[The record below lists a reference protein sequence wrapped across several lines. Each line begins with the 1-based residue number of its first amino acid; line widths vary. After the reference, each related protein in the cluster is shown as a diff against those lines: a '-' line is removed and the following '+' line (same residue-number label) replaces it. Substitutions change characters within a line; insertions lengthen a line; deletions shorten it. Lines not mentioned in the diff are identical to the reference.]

1 MVASTLPF
9 LECKLQRQSLH
20 RHFVSAKV
28 THLFDVAKFSEKNSR
43 KKIALKAP
51 LLSTG
56 NCKIS
61 DLSKKDNFREF
72 KIEFFSRPTVR
83 N

>member
-1 MVASTLPF
+1 MLCIIIFTRKSV
-9 LECKLQRQSLH
+9 KDG
-20 RHFVSAKV
+20 KV